1 MSKYARNLRFS
12 TKNELFLKKQ
22 QGLDLLTR
30 IMNQINNDLIDK
42 IKNFIRFKISN
53 KVIIL
58 VL

>member
-12 TKNELFLKKQ
+12 IKNELFLEKQ
-22 QGLDLLTR
+22 QGLDLLTK

-58 VL
+58 VS